1 MQPHDLRSLTDT
13 ELLGRLSDLVRQS
26 RRVEAELIAHLG
38 EVDARR
44 LYQGEAAASMFVY
57 ATRVLHL
64 SEAEAYLRITLAR
77 AARKHPALL
86 ARLASGDLNLSGA
99 VLLAPLLT
107 VGNRETLLAR
117 AAHKS
122 KRQIEELVAE
132 LAPRPD
138 VPASIRKLP
147 EPPAG
152 AGWLQTGQGRVAATS
167 ELRPDGVGAPAA
179 QASVVETG
187 TSAAAVTVLHVPRS
201 RSGDVLQPLA
211 PARDRVQFT
220 ASEALRDKLER
231 LQALLPGSDLASLVE
246 QAVTE
251 KLERLEAR
259 RFGRTKAPRKILA
272 EADTSR
278 GPRSIPAPVRRAV
291 YERAGGRCAFVDA
304 SGRPCEARS
313 RLEFHHRHP
322 HGYGGN
328 RTPDNIS
335 LLCKSHNLYL
345 AEIDYGQAA
354 IDRHRRE
361 SAARS
366 N

>member
-1 MQPHDLRSLTDT
+1 MKSHDSLRSLTDN

-26 RRVEAELIAHLG
+26 HRVEAELVAHLG

-44 LYQGEAAASMFVY
+44 LYLREAAASMFVY

-64 SEAEAYLRITLAR
+64 SEAEAYLRITVAR
-77 AARKHPALL
+77 AARQHPALL

-99 VLLAPLLT
+99 VLLAPHLT

-122 KRQIEELVAE
+122 KRQIEELIAE

-147 EPPAG
+147 EPPAEAGGQNDQG
-152 AGWLQTGQGRVAATS
+152 AEAATS
-167 ELRPDGVGAPAA
+167 ELRPDGVGVPATQAPG
-179 QASVVETG
+179 VETE
-187 TSAAAVTVLHVPRS
+187 TSAAAETVLQGPRS
-201 RSGDVLQPLA
+201 RSGDALQPLA
-211 PARDRVQFT
+211 RARYRVQFT
-220 ASEALRDKLER
+220 ASEALRGKLER
-231 LQALLPGSDLASLVE
+231 LQALLPGSDLATLIE

-251 KLERLEAR
+251 RLERLEAR
-259 RFGRTKAPRKILA
+259 RFGRTKAPRKALA
-272 EADTSR
+272 EADTSS

-304 SGRPCEARS
+304 SGRRCEARS

-354 IDRHRRE
+354 IVRHRRG
-361 SAARS
+361 SG
-366 N
+366 

>member
-1 MQPHDLRSLTDT
+1 
-13 ELLGRLSDLVRQS
+13 
-26 RRVEAELIAHLG
+26 
-38 EVDARR
+38 
-44 LYQGEAAASMFVY
+44 MFVY

-64 SEAEAYLRITLAR
+64 SEAEAYLRITVAR
-77 AARKHPALL
+77 AAREHPALV
-86 ARLASGDLNLSGA
+86 ARLASGELHLSGA
-99 VLLAPLLT
+99 ALLAPHLT
-107 VGNRETLLAR
+107 VGNRERVLAR

-138 VPASIRKLP
+138 VPPTIRKLP
-147 EPPAG
+147 EPRVGAAVPPTASTGGSDSAKLRLDADPGTEAG
-152 AGWLQTGQGRVAATS
+152 TR
-167 ELRPDGVGAPAA
+167 ELRLDRVGAPVAHA
-179 QASVVETG
+179 PGVETG
-187 TSAAAVTVLHVPRS
+187 TSATVAEWTGAVVPGPRS
-201 RSGDVLQPLA
+201 RGSDVLQPLA
-211 PARDRVQFT
+211 HARYRVQFT

-231 LQALLPGSDLASLVE
+231 LQALLPGTHLATLVE

-259 RFGRTKAPRKILA
+259 RFGRTKAPRRVLA
-272 EADTSR
+272 EADTSG

-304 SGRPCEARS
+304 SGRRCGARR

-322 HGYGGN
+322 HGHGGD

-354 IDRHRRE
+354 IAQHRRG
-361 SAARS
+361 SG
-366 N
+366 